1 MSVRKAGNDRQ
12 ERARTPP
19 PRRVRVVGRLLN
31 DLAVRAPILWP
42 LIRGPMRRF
51 FDRSAQGWDERTGA
65 GSPEHLAPLA
75 AALLHVRP
83 EPERA
88 LDIGTGTGTGA
99 LLIAR
104 EFPQARVRGV
114 DISERMVREAQSK
127 IGLDPEGRVA
137 FRVADAASLPYE
149 AESFD
154 LVAQLNT
161 PPFFAEMRRVL
172 RPGGHAIVA
181 SSWGPGTPFYTP
193 SGLLRRRFEAVGL
206 ETIKEGEAATGTYF
220 VARLPG

>member
-1 MSVRKAGNDRQ
+1 
-12 ERARTPP
+12 
-19 PRRVRVVGRLLN
+19 VVGRLLN

-88 LDIGTGTGTGA
+88 LDIGTGTGAGA

-193 SGLLRRRFEAVGL
+193 SGLLRRRFEALGL
-206 ETIKEGEAATGTYF
+206 ETIMEGEAAAGTYF